1 MELLRIDRARAE
13 HSGKG
18 IVLLHPEVL
27 EREGLKADDPV
38 ELRTRFGRTALARV
52 GPSLSSSEEQSV
64 VCVDQY
70 IRQGIKARLGDTLE
84 VSAAS
89 NGTGNVE
96 KLELAPLLDVSDIS
110 GAIDYL
116 KQSWCSMGML
126 VYQDAVIYAAFPG
139 AGLGLGTTVTTQAD
153 DDDEEGHG
161 HGHGRGGGH
170 GHGGAGGPALPT
182 VMGAPFQVTEIS
194 PGPGMITPDTE
205 IELRYAMTLGA
216 GAAPEI
222 TYEDVGGMEAQI
234 RQVRELIEIPLR
246 HPNIYRR
253 LGINPPRGIIF
264 HGPPGSGKTHLA
276 RAIAHEIDA
285 QFLYIGG
292 PEVIGSGYGESE
304 DNLRRVFEQAARRF
318 PSIILVDE
326 LDIIAPKRGES
337 GTAADTRL
345 STQFLSLLD
354 GIKRTEGVMII
365 GTSNRI
371 DSVDMAFRRPG
382 RFDRELYLGAPDSAG
397 RLEILHIHTRGMP
410 LSEDAQDFLPELAR
424 ISIGFVGADFLELC
438 REAGLNALRRTLP
451 KGSHID
457 MRNMQV
463 PLENLIVNRS
473 DLEDAVTRVRPSALR
488 ETMVVASDTTWDDVG
503 GLEDAKERL
512 REVVEQPLRHA
523 EVFSSMKIVP
533 PKGVLL
539 YGPSGTGKSLLA
551 KAVAYH
557 CDANFIPVRGPEF
570 FSKWLGESEE
580 RVRRIFGV
588 AAQVAPAIIFLDQLD
603 ALAPARSD
611 EAGTTNIIQRIV
623 NQLMAELDAVD
634 PLKGIMVIAATN
646 RVDLVDTAVLT
657 PGRFGVH
664 IYVPLPDEQ
673 ERVETLKIQLQGVGM
688 DASTSLDEVINTIA
702 GMTGGYSG
710 AELAAVCEEA
720 KMAAVRSVSYSRS
733 VPLHMEMF
741 LSGLEKVQK
750 MRDDRQALEKTSA
763 AS

>member
-1 MELLRIDRARAE
+1 MELLRIDRTRAE

-18 IVLLHPEVL
+18 LVLLHPQVL
-27 EREGLKADDPV
+27 VREGLNVNDPV
-38 ELRTRFGRTALARV
+38 ELRTRFGRSALARI
-52 GPSLSSSEEQSV
+52 GPSLADTEDESV
-64 VCVDQY
+64 VCLDQY
-70 IRQGIKARLGDTLE
+70 IRQSIKARLGDMVEVNILE
-84 VSAAS
+84 
-89 NGTGNVE
+89 NGIQPVE

-116 KQSWCSMGML
+116 RQAWVNQGML
-126 VYQDAVIYAAFPG
+126 VYQDAVLYGAFPG
-139 AGLGLGTTVTTQAD
+139 AGLGLGTVVTTEDA
-153 DDDEEGHG
+153 DEEGHG
-161 HGHGRGGGH
+161 HGQGGH
-170 GHGGAGGPALPT
+170 GHGGHGSSSSAPALPT

-194 PGPGMITPDTE
+194 PSSGRITPDTE

-216 GAAPEI
+216 GAAPDI

-318 PSIILVDE
+318 PSIVLVDE

-365 GTSNRI
+365 GTSNRV

-382 RFDRELYLGAPDSAG
+382 RFDRELYMGAPDAAG

-410 LSEDAQDFLPELAR
+410 LSEDAQDYLVDLAR
-424 ISIGFVGADFLELC
+424 VTIGFVGADFLELC
-438 REAGLNALRRTLP
+438 RESGLNSLRRILP

-457 MRNMQV
+457 IRNMQV
-463 PLENLIVNRS
+463 PLEDLIVTKE
-473 DLEDAVTRVRPSALR
+473 DLRDALTRVRPSALR

-503 GLEDAKERL
+503 GLDDAKERL
-512 REVVEQPLRHA
+512 REVVEQPLRHP
-523 EVFSSMKIVP
+523 EVFSSMKITP
-533 PKGVLL
+533 PRGVLL

-673 ERVETLKIQLQGVGM
+673 DRIETLKIQLSGVTL
-688 DASTSLDEVINTIA
+688 DPSISLDEVVKMLAERTE
-702 GMTGGYSG
+702 GYSG
-710 AELAAVCEEA
+710 AELAAVCEES
-720 KMAAVRSVSYSRS
+720 KMAAVRSVNYSKT
-733 VPLHMEMF
+733 VALGQDMIF
-741 LSGLEKVQK
+741 VGLEKVQR
-750 MRDDRQALEKTSA
+750 MRADRQALEEAKLTA
-763 AS
+763 

>member
-1 MELLRIDRARAE
+1 M
-13 HSGKG
+13 
-18 IVLLHPEVL
+18 
-27 EREGLKADDPV
+27 
-38 ELRTRFGRTALARV
+38 RTRFGRTALARV
-52 GPSLSSSEEQSV
+52 GPSLSANEEQSV

-70 IRQGIKARLGDTLE
+70 IRQGIKARLGDTIE
-84 VSAAS
+84 VAPVS
-89 NGTGNVE
+89 NGLGKVE

-110 GAIDYL
+110 DAIDYL
-116 KQSWCSMGML
+116 RQTWCNLGML
-126 VYQDAVIYAAFPG
+126 VYQDAVLYAAFPG

-153 DDDEEGHG
+153 DDEEGHG
-161 HGHGRGGGH
+161 HGGRGH

-182 VMGAPFQVTEIS
+182 AMGAPFQVAEIS
-194 PGPGMITPDTE
+194 PGPGIITPDTE

-318 PSIILVDE
+318 PSIVLVDE

-382 RFDRELYLGAPDSAG
+382 RFDRELYMGAPDAAG

-410 LSEDAQDFLPELAR
+410 LSEDGQDFLPELAR
-424 ISIGFVGADFLELC
+424 VSIGFVGADFLELC

-463 PLENLIVNRS
+463 PLENLIVDRA
-473 DLEDAVTRVRPSALR
+473 DLEDALSRVRPSALR

-512 REVVEQPLRHA
+512 KEVVEQPLRHSQ
-523 EVFSSMKIVP
+523 VFSSMKIVP

-588 AAQVAPAIIFLDQLD
+588 AVQVAPAIIFLDQLD

-646 RVDLVDTAVLT
+646 RVDLVDPAVLT

-673 ERVETLKIQLQGVGM
+673 ERVETLKIQLRGV
-688 DASTSLDEVINTIA
+688 DIDSSTSLDKIVHSIA
-702 GMTGGYSG
+702 QDTSGYSG

-720 KMAAVRSVSYSRS
+720 KMTAVRSVSYSRS
-733 VPLHMEMF
+733 IPLNLDMF
-741 LSGLEKVQK
+741 LGGLDKVHK
-750 MRDDRQALEKTSA
+750 MRNDRLALDA
-763 AS
+763 ANAAD

>member
-27 EREGLKADDPV
+27 AREGLKANDPV
-38 ELRTRFGRTALARV
+38 EVRTRFGRTALARV
-52 GPSLSSSEEQSV
+52 GPSLSNNEEQSV
-64 VCVDQY
+64 VCIDQY
-70 IRQGIKARLGDTLE
+70 IRQGIKARLGDTVE
-84 VSAAS
+84 VGSVP
-89 NGTGNVE
+89 NGLAKVE

-110 GAIDYL
+110 DAIDYL
-116 KQSWCSMGML
+116 RQTWCNMEML
-126 VYQDAVIYAAFPG
+126 VYQDAVLYAAFPG

-153 DDDEEGHG
+153 DDEEGHG
-161 HGHGRGGGH
+161 HGHGRRGH
-170 GHGGAGGPALPT
+170 GHGGGAGGPALPT
-182 VMGAPFQVTEIS
+182 AMGAPFQVTEIS
-194 PGPGMITPDTE
+194 PGPGVITPDTE
-205 IELRYAMTLGA
+205 IELRYTMTLGA

-318 PSIILVDE
+318 PSIVLVDE

-382 RFDRELYLGAPDSAG
+382 RFDREMYLGAPDAAG

-410 LSEDAQDFLPELAR
+410 LAEDAQDFLPELAR
-424 ISIGFVGADFLELC
+424 VSIGFVGADFLELC

-463 PLENLIVNRS
+463 PLEDLIVNRA
-473 DLEDAVTRVRPSALR
+473 DLEDALSRVRPSAMR

-503 GLEDAKERL
+503 GLNDAKERL
-512 REVVEQPLRHA
+512 REVVEQPLRHPG
-523 EVFSSMKIVP
+523 VFSSMKIVP

-588 AAQVAPAIIFLDQLD
+588 AVQVAPAIIFLDQLD

-646 RVDLVDTAVLT
+646 RVDLVDPAVLT
-657 PGRFGVH
+657 PGRFGIH
-664 IYVPLPDEQ
+664 IYVPLPDEH
-673 ERVETLKIQLQGVGM
+673 ERVETLKIQLRGV
-688 DASTSLDEVINTIA
+688 DIDPSTSLDQIVKAVAQGTE
-702 GMTGGYSG
+702 GYSG

-720 KMAAVRSVSYSRS
+720 KMAAVRSVSYSKS
-733 VPLHMEMF
+733 IPLNMDVF
-741 LSGLEKVQK
+741 LGGLEKVQK
-750 MRDDRQALEKTSA
+750 MRDDRLALEADVTA
-763 AS
+763 D

>member
-1 MELLRIDRARAE
+1 MDQLRIDRTRAE

-18 IVLLHPEVL
+18 LVLLHPEVL
-27 EREGLKADDPV
+27 AQEGLKANDPV
-38 ELRTRFGRTALARV
+38 EVRTRFGRNALARV
-52 GPSLSSSEEQSV
+52 GPSLSDNEEKDV
-64 VCVDQY
+64 VCLDQY
-70 IRQGIKARLGDTLE
+70 IRQGIKARLGDLVE
-84 VSAAS
+84 ISRPE
-89 NGTGNVE
+89 NGLAPVE

-116 KQSWCSMGML
+116 RQAWVNQGML
-126 VYQDAVIYAAFPG
+126 VYQDAILYAAFPG
-139 AGLGLGTTVTTQAD
+139 AGLGLGTTTTTQAD

-161 HGHGRGGGH
+161 HGHGGH
-170 GHGGAGGPALPT
+170 GHGHGTSAGPTMPT

-194 PGPGMITPDTE
+194 PGPGMITLETE
-205 IELRYAMTLGA
+205 IELRYTMTLGA
-216 GAAPEI
+216 GAAPEV
-222 TYEDVGGMEAQI
+222 TYEDVGGMDAAI

-276 RAIAHEIDA
+276 RAIANEIDA

-304 DNLRRVFEQAARRF
+304 DNLRRVFEAAARRF
-318 PSIILVDE
+318 PSIVLVDE

-397 RLEILHIHTRGMP
+397 RLEVLHIHTRGMP
-410 LSEDAQDFLPELAR
+410 LSEEAQDYLPELAR
-424 ISIGFVGADFLELC
+424 IAIGFVGADFLELC
-438 REAGLNALRRTLP
+438 REAGLNALRRRLP
-451 KGSHID
+451 AGAHID
-457 MRNMQV
+457 IRNMQV
-463 PLENLIVNRS
+463 PLEDLIVIKE
-473 DLEDAVTRVRPSALR
+473 DLADAVTRVRPSALR

-512 REVVEQPLRHA
+512 REVVEQPLRHP
-523 EVFSSMKIVP
+523 EVFSSMKITP
-533 PKGVLL
+533 PRGVLL

-551 KAVAYH
+551 RAVAYH

-588 AAQVAPAIIFLDQLD
+588 ALQVAPAIIFLDQLD
-603 ALAPARSD
+603 ALAPVRSD

-664 IYVPLPDEQ
+664 IYVPLPNEQ
-673 ERVETLKIQLQGVGM
+673 ERIATLNIQLKGVSVDPSISVDDM
-688 DASTSLDEVINTIA
+688 VKMIA
-702 GMTGGYSG
+702 ERTEGYSG
-710 AELAAVCEEA
+710 AELAAICEET
-720 KMAAVRSVSYSRS
+720 KMAAVRSVNYART
-733 VPLHMEMF
+733 VALGEDMF
-741 LSGLEKVQK
+741 LSGLEKVAR
-750 MRDDRQALEKTSA
+750 MRSDRLALEE
-763 AS
+763 ASVH